1 MYVIHSCICDLCMYL
16 FACHDFVLVFFLPKF
31 TNLHEHTH
39 TRVFVTHT
47 IIQRQSTWKQKLLL
61 LLLLVRG
68 AQCAD
73 YALQLW
79 PLQPQQQPQLAF
91 NIFPTL
97 MKRNEQ
103 IFLRTFAALAPL
115 SSTCCLCATRLVA
128 RRFFSLLFQLI
139 LLVLLLVYCF
149 RFFRCSLAQQLIKL
163 FHVHFFPGA

>member
-1 MYVIHSCICDLCMYL
+1 MRLMYVFVCLPRFRIGFL
-16 FACHDFVLVFFLPKF
+16 FAKVHKL
-31 TNLHEHTH
+31 TRTHTH
-39 TRVFVTHT
+39 ARVFVTHT

-61 LLLLVRG
+61 LLLVRE

-79 PLQPQQQPQLAF
+79 PLQPRQQPQLAF

-139 LLVLLLVYCF
+139 LLLVLLLVYCF